1 MFFRSYTMDKAREL
15 GLTGWVKNLMDGRVE
30 AVFEGDE
37 EKVKAAVDWLW
48 QGSPYSRIDNVKV
61 VWEDYKGV
69 FKVFETRYG

>member
-1 MFFRSYTMDKAREL
+1 MDKAREL